1 MCAWPGYRGSPLCC
15 CVVGAFVCWWRAAQC
30 FPHGDVLLLH
40 SCSGGT
46 LPRYRTRGACVL
58 QSDATFYGCV
68 PVVVL
73 RLLEVLPA
81 SSLTTVPGSWLPSR
95 WLGTLGRS
103 ISQRVCSSRWVPTCQ
118 AHACRSSIVASG
130 CVRVPKGAC
139 PRDGCSQLPAVL
151 GYLQVP
157 FYGMVVIGSTAI
169 GGCSRVPV
177 MSGLFLPAATGWS
190 GLPQVAFASLVFF

>member
-81 SSLTTVPGSWLPSR
+81 STIFENGAGLLVALEVAGYPG
-95 WLGTLGRS
+95 
-103 ISQRVCSSRWVPTCQ
+103 
-118 AHACRSSIVASG
+118 
-130 CVRVPKGAC
+130 
-139 PRDGCSQLPAVL
+139 
-151 GYLQVP
+151 P
-157 FYGMVVIGSTAI
+157 FYLPTGVFVAVGSD
-169 GGCSRVPV
+169 
-177 MSGLFLPAATGWS
+177 LPGARM
-190 GLPQVAFASLVFF
+190 P